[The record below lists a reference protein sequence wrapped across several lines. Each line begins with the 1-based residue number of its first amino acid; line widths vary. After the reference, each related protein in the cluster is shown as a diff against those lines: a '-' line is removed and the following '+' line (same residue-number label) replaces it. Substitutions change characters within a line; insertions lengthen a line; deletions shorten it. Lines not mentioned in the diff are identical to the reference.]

1 MEKMETSKKIQVLIF
16 KLGKE
21 SYCLDTLSVQSVIRP
36 QNLTKTDYPIKV
48 SCLPFSVELL
58 TDFEG
63 KFIPIIDLRKT
74 FILPQQK
81 SLEDNRIILL
91 DRDNIKVG
99 IAVDS
104 ISGMLYIPQEIIYSF
119 EVNNYSNNNIFSF
132 FNVKKITNYEEYIY
146 NMVI

>member
-1 MEKMETSKKIQVLIF
+1 MEKMESSKKIQVLIF

-21 SYCLDTLSVQSVIRP
+21 SYCLDTLSVQGVIRP

-81 SLEDNRIILL
+81 SIEDNRIILL
-91 DRDNIKVG
+91 DRDNIKIG

-104 ISGMLYIPQEIIYSF
+104 ISGMLYIPQEIIYFF